1 VAVVVAETLLAVV
14 VDLVVVE
21 VVKVLQEQASALMEL
36 QVLVV
41 VVVADHKCNLHKQV
55 EAVVEL

>member
-1 VAVVVAETLLAVV
+1 
-14 VDLVVVE
+14 VVVE